1 MTDQRKHNGPGHSP
15 DHGHDKRREA
25 PDCGDNSDHWLV
37 RRTTIRKLWWI
48 FGAILAATVVAQFF
62 IHVHGYF
69 GVDEWPGFNALYGFL
84 TCVAMV
90 VFAKLLGIWLKRPD
104 DYYDIEPQLS
114 PDIDGPGRDET
125 DEREN
130 RDA

>member
-1 MTDQRKHNGPGHSP
+1 MTDQHKHNGP
-15 DHGHDKRREA
+15 DHGHDRRRET
-25 PDCGDNSDHWLV
+25 PDNDHWLV
-37 RRTTIRKLWWI
+37 RPATIRKLWWI

-69 GVDEWPGFNALYGFL
+69 GVDEWTGFNALYGFL
-84 TCVAMV
+84 TCVGMV

-104 DYYDIEPQLS
+104 DYYRIEPRLS
-114 PDIDGPGRDET
+114 PDIDSGRDKRGKDKT
-125 DEREN
+125 DQREN